1 MNKKRKNP
9 EDNNN
14 INNINNKAEDNN
26 TSYFARGRKKRR
38 QYLKIIIPAIVG
50 VIAISIVL
58 AMLFPGSNTYAKYG
72 AIGSEHVHAAFIVDL
87 NGTKINFAQPKYMIR
102 SNYIHMENHNGAPDG
117 TTLHRHAT
125 MVPIGEFLKSVRMD
139 ISNGCFITDENKRF
153 CENNNSKLAYYINGN
168 QTKDIMGYVLKDD
181 DRILILYG
189 NQSSSEVN
197 NEIQELN
204 NVTINR

>member
-14 INNINNKAEDNN
+14 KNNINNKVTENN
-26 TSYFARGRKKRR
+26 TSYFARGRKKRK
-38 QYLKIIIPAIVG
+38 QYMKIIIPAIVG

-125 MVPIGEFLKSVRMD
+125 MVPIGEFLKSLRMD
-139 ISNGCFITDENKRF
+139 ISDGCFITDENKRF
-153 CENNNSKLAYYINGN
+153 CDSDNSKLRFYVNGN
-168 QTKDIMGYVLKDD
+168 QTKDIMGYVLNDD
-181 DRILILYG
+181 DRILVIYG
-189 NQSSSEVN
+189 NQSSSEIK
-197 NEIQELN
+197 NELQELN
-204 NVTINR
+204 NIKIN

>member
-14 INNINNKAEDNN
+14 KNNINNKVTENN
-26 TSYFARGRKKRR
+26 TSYFARGRKKRK
-38 QYLKIIIPAIVG
+38 QYMKIIIPAIVG

-125 MVPIGEFLKSVRMD
+125 MVPIGEFLKSVGMD

-197 NEIQELN
+197 KDIQQLN

>member
-14 INNINNKAEDNN
+14 KNNINNKVTENN

-38 QYLKIIIPAIVG
+38 QYMKIIIPAIVG

-153 CENNNSKLAYYINGN
+153 CENNNSKLTYYINGN
-168 QTKDIMGYVLKDD
+168 QTKDIMGYVVKDD